1 VVCPKPS
8 LTCEQCAL
16 CCCAKHHRCFDR
28 LFDSSASLALRLCTP
43 PPARLVFCCITHHPY
58 HMHTRPKPFRG
69 SSAGSRRLAILD
81 LRRRERRIR
90 SATTGWLC
98 IEMRR
103 VTPLVIDS
111 IRPAN
116 SLTMHHHDHRWTNY
130 LAHIPRE
137 RRVPGELHGAHSA
150 ATRGRTALL
159 PAADAC
165 AQHHGTDGRRAR
177 HPTAARG
184 AKWRDECGGPD
195 STHAPAVSLPPHLGA
210 RCAATQSALAPAM
223 CRKVDSPP
231 STHTRLGTPGGS
243 FAHAWRPGAA
253 IDINPPSKLPAVALT
268 LAGSRT
274 LRPWGGGATPR
285 SQALTVG
292 AAPRHNDRHGKPE
305 RCNTR
310 GPG

>member
-1 VVCPKPS
+1 
-8 LTCEQCAL
+8 
-16 CCCAKHHRCFDR
+16 
-28 LFDSSASLALRLCTP
+28 
-43 PPARLVFCCITHHPY
+43 
-58 HMHTRPKPFRG
+58 
-69 SSAGSRRLAILD
+69 
-81 LRRRERRIR
+81 
-90 SATTGWLC
+90 
-98 IEMRR
+98 
-103 VTPLVIDS
+103 
-111 IRPAN
+111 
-116 SLTMHHHDHRWTNY
+116 MHHHDHRWTNY

-285 SQALTVG
+285 SQARTVG

-310 GPG
+310 GTG

>member
-1 VVCPKPS
+1 
-8 LTCEQCAL
+8 
-16 CCCAKHHRCFDR
+16 
-28 LFDSSASLALRLCTP
+28 
-43 PPARLVFCCITHHPY
+43 
-58 HMHTRPKPFRG
+58 
-69 SSAGSRRLAILD
+69 
-81 LRRRERRIR
+81 
-90 SATTGWLC
+90 
-98 IEMRR
+98 MRR

-253 IDINPPSKLPAVALT
+253 IDINPPSKLPAVAK
-268 LAGSRT
+268 
-274 LRPWGGGATPR
+274 P
-285 SQALTVG
+285 SQAAGHYARGVGVPPHGHKLSPLGQRHATTTGTGSQSVVIHAVPVNVAYDSSALLTMC
-292 AAPRHNDRHGKPE
+292 AKLWWE
-305 RCNTR
+305 QSTR
-310 GPG
+310 A